1 MNNINFIT
9 MTTITVEELKSRLDA
24 GEQINLLDVREDHER
39 AEFNIG
45 GIHIPLGKVQ
55 SMQVEEIEDWKD
67 AEVIVYCRSG
77 NRSGMA
83 SLFMEQLG
91 FKNVVNL
98 TGGMLGWRE
107 KFGQ

>member
-1 MNNINFIT
+1 

-24 GEQINLLDVREDHER
+24 GEQVNLVDVREDHER

-67 AEVIVYCRSG
+67 DEVIVYCRSG

-83 SLFMEQLG
+83 SLFMEQIG

-107 KFGQ
+107 KFNQ